1 MIRAVLFDMDGTV
14 FDSEKIY
21 CACLAEVAKGS
32 AMEKELAEVLLDI
45 SGRNRADIYAYL
57 HARYG
62 EEFPAEEI
70 FAKRDE
76 RVMKQID
83 EEGVPFK
90 RGFPEVFET
99 LKKQGLAVAL
109 VTSTHRER
117 VNKYLKMTSME
128 NTFDY
133 IKTGESVAHSK
144 PAPDIFLLTAEAMGF
159 TSEECVVVED
169 SRNGV
174 LSGVRAGMKVVLI
187 PDMQPVTPD
196 LPPVLWQCIK
206 TVESLPELIA
216 KENR

>member
-159 TSEECVVVED
+159 TPEECVVVED